1 MPEHGDYEPESMKW
15 FCEYWMP
22 IDDWY
27 DIHDYSPP
35 TSITQLTEPPN
46 YKNNRKRFDK

>member
-1 MPEHGDYEPESMKW
+1 MPEHGDCEPESKKC

-22 IDDWY
+22 IDDWN

-35 TSITQLTEPPN
+35 TSITQPTEPSS
-46 YKNNRKRFDK
+46 YKNNQKQIEK